1 MTGFFE
7 ALGGVVRHVVVGG
20 GVIGE
25 VIIAAR
31 VAAGDDVTL
40 VETDA
45 NRAQQVAAKHPIQ
58 LASLAEAV
66 GAAAVIWLAVKPQQL
81 PEVLVELDSLLANSE
96 DHPLAI
102 SLAAGTNTTQ
112 IAQLAPNLLRVVRV
126 MPNTPARIG
135 RGVTAI
141 ATPPLAPGTFQTTPE
156 DLALTASLLAP
167 LGAVVEAPETLIDA
181 VTVVAGSGPA
191 YLFYLAE
198 AMTEAGVSLGLDQS
212 LSKQLVAETLAGASE
227 LLRASGIDAKQ
238 LREDVTSRAGVT
250 FAATSYM
257 DDHQLKDE
265 IVTAI
270 KVAHARAKE
279 LGEES
284 TRS

>member
-1 MTGFFE
+1 M
-7 ALGGVVRHVVVGG
+7 VRHVVVGG

-58 LASLAEAV
+58 LASLAEAL
-66 GAAAVIWLAVKPQQL
+66 GGAAVIWLAVKPQQL
-81 PEVLVELDSLLANSE
+81 PEVLAELDAVLANSE
-96 DHPLAI
+96 DQPLAI

-112 IAQLAPNLLRVVRV
+112 IAQLAPNLSRVVRV

-141 ATPPLAPGTFQTTPE
+141 ATPPLAPGTFEATPE
-156 DLALTASLLAP
+156 DLALTTSLLAP
-167 LGAVVEAPETLIDA
+167 LGAVVEAPEALIDA

>member
-1 MTGFFE
+1 M
-7 ALGGVVRHVVVGG
+7 VRHVVVGG
-20 GVIGE
+20 GVIGA

-58 LASLAEAV
+58 LASLAEAL
-66 GAAAVIWLAVKPQQL
+66 GGAAVIWLAVKPQQL
-81 PEVLVELDSLLANSE
+81 PEVLAEVDAVLANSE
-96 DHPLAI
+96 DQPLAI

-112 IAQLAPNLLRVVRV
+112 IAQLAPNLSRVVRV

-156 DLALTASLLAP
+156 DLALTTSLLAP
-167 LGAVVEAPETLIDA
+167 LGAVVEAPEALIDA

>member
-1 MTGFFE
+1 M
-7 ALGGVVRHVVVGG
+7 VGG

-58 LASLAEAV
+58 LASLAEAL
-66 GAAAVIWLAVKPQQL
+66 GGAAVIWLAVKPQQL
-81 PEVLVELDSLLANSE
+81 PEVLAELDSLLANSE
-96 DHPLAI
+96 DQPLAI

-112 IAQLAPNLLRVVRV
+112 IAQLAPNLSRVVRV

-167 LGAVVEAPETLIDA
+167 LGAVVKAPETLIDA
-181 VTVVAGSGPA
+181 VTAVAGSGPA

-212 LSKQLVAETLAGASE
+212 LSQQLVAETLAGASE
-227 LLRASGIDAKQ
+227 LLRASGIDSKQ